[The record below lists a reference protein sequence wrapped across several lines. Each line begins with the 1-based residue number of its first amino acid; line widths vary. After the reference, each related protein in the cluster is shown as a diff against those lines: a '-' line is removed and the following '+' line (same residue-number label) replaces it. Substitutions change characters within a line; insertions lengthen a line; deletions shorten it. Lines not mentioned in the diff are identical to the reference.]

1 MGEKKKLRAISVVWS
16 KYLNVIIRDIYL
28 VHKGVTNMKK
38 THLGALVAV
47 TAAFLSITTVTQADI
62 IFGAA
67 TDITTEADD
76 IITIGTLHAAVNA
89 AESSQADVTLNG
101 VLFESGDVNAATNIR
116 TTGFTSSNDAEL
128 NPNNLGDT
136 AEYNRFLGDIDFA
149 NGASGDIT
157 IENLIE
163 GNEYALQV
171 FFVDNRP
178 PQDNRV
184 TTISAVGGTGSVALN
199 DQFAVGNFVA
209 DSTGEFTFNVA
220 TAGSNDPNITGFQ
233 VRDLGAA
240 VPEPSSLAVLGLIG
254 LGLTTARR
262 RK

>member
-1 MGEKKKLRAISVVWS
+1 
-16 KYLNVIIRDIYL
+16 
-28 VHKGVTNMKK
+28 MKK

-101 VLFESGDVNAATNIR
+101 VLFESGDVNAATNIS
-116 TTGFTSSNDAEL
+116 TLGFTQSNAAEV

-220 TAGSNDPNITGFQ
+220 TAGSNGPNITGFQ

>member
-1 MGEKKKLRAISVVWS
+1 
-16 KYLNVIIRDIYL
+16 
-28 VHKGVTNMKK
+28 MKK
-38 THLGALVAV
+38 ASLGAFVAAV
-47 TAAFLSITTVTQADI
+47 ATVFTFACETQADI

-89 AESSQADVTLNG
+89 AEDSQADVTLNG

-116 TTGFTSSNDAEL
+116 TLGFTSSNAAEL

-149 NGASGDIT
+149 SGVTGDIT

-178 PQDNRV
+178 GGNDNRV
-184 TTISAVGGTGSVALN
+184 STISAVGGTGSVALN

-209 DSTGEFTFNVA
+209 DSTGEFTFNVD
-220 TAGSNDPNITGFQ
+220 TAGAGGPNITGFQ

-240 VPEPSSLAVLGLIG
+240 IPEPSSLTVLVMGISGL
-254 LGLTTARR
+254 LLRR
-262 RK
+262 RRA